1 VKEARA
7 KIVGKFESQ
16 IMMPTEI
23 STFDIH
29 KLKTPE
35 FTYVGQI
42 S

>member
-16 IMMPTEI
+16 IVMPRDI
-23 STFDIH
+23 PTFDIH
-29 KLKTPE
+29 KLETPE